1 LVSVA
6 QIPEHPLFDPSRA
19 PARVEVCCFE
29 SPLETLSESA
39 FTRLVSL
46 RVSASASLVDAVVC
60 APSGER
66 WKVADLEPVLHA
78 FALTPLERKM
88 LLLLAAD
95 AMDAGA
101 YDRLLKLVEEPP
113 FPCTIVFAAP
123 SAATLP
129 ATLRGRFT
137 ATCQVPVPLPE
148 GVEVLL
154 RELSLPV
161 SLAARAEHADVLSM
175 LPKYPRA
182 AELAALLPPND
193 APASSVQALLG
204 WADGLA
210 VANGFAAAAAKRF
223 RPRVFRFVL
232 AALEC
237 RILETVSDQ
246 DRVVSL
252 LEPLAAARAAIAR
265 NMAPAPHLTV
275 AFAACCDE

>member
-1 LVSVA
+1 MV
-6 QIPEHPLFDPSRA
+6 QTPTHPLFDPNIL

-29 SPLETLSESA
+29 SPLETLAEAA
-39 FTRLVSL
+39 FTSLVSL
-46 RVSASASLVDAVVC
+46 RLSTAAALVDAVVC

-88 LLLLAAD
+88 VLLLAAD
-95 AMDAGA
+95 TMDAAA

-113 FPCTIVFAAP
+113 SPCTIVFATP
-123 SAATLP
+123 SVAALP

-148 GVEVLL
+148 GMAGLL
-154 RELSLPV
+154 RELALPV
-161 SLAARAEHADVLSM
+161 SLLSRVEHADVLSM

-182 AELAALLPPND
+182 DELAALLPPND

-210 VANGFAAAAAKRF
+210 TANGFAAAAAKRF

-237 RILETVSDQ
+237 RIVETVPDQ
-246 DRVVSL
+246 DRVRSL
-252 LEPLAAARAAIAR
+252 LEPLAAARAALAR

-275 AFAACCDE
+275 AFAACCDK

>member
-1 LVSVA
+1 MA
-6 QIPEHPLFDPSRA
+6 QTPTHPLFDPSLP

-29 SPLETLSESA
+29 SPIEPLAEAA
-39 FTRLVSL
+39 FTQLVASRLS
-46 RVSASASLVDAVVC
+46 VSASRVDAVVC

-66 WKVADLEPVLHA
+66 WKVVDLEPVLHA

-88 LLLLAAD
+88 LLILAAD

-123 SAATLP
+123 TASALP

-137 ATCQVPVPLPE
+137 ATCPVPVPLPE
-148 GVEVLL
+148 GIDVLL
-154 RELSLPV
+154 RELALPV
-161 SLAARAEHADVLSM
+161 SLLGRAEHADVLSM
-175 LPKYPRA
+175 LPRYPRA

-193 APASSVQALLG
+193 KPASSVQALLG

-210 VANGFAAAAAKRF
+210 SANGFTPAAAKRF

-232 AALEC
+232 ATVEC
-237 RILETVSDQ
+237 RIVETVPDY
-246 DRVVSL
+246 DRAVSL
-252 LEPLAAARAAIAR
+252 LEPLAAARAALAR
-265 NMAPAPHLTV
+265 NMAPAPHLTA
-275 AFAACCDE
+275 AFAAYCDS

>member
-1 LVSVA
+1 MV
-6 QIPEHPLFDPSRA
+6 QTPTHPLFDPNIF

-29 SPLETLSESA
+29 SPLETLAEAA
-39 FTRLVSL
+39 FTSLVSL
-46 RVSASASLVDAVVC
+46 RLSTAAALVDAVVC

-88 LLLLAAD
+88 VLLLAAD
-95 AMDAGA
+95 TMDAAA

-113 FPCTIVFAAP
+113 SPCTIVFAAP
-123 SAATLP
+123 SVAALP

-148 GVEVLL
+148 GMAGLL
-154 RELSLPV
+154 HELALPV
-161 SLAARAEHADVLSM
+161 SLLGRVEHADVLSM

-182 AELAALLPPND
+182 AELTALLPPNEK
-193 APASSVQALLG
+193 PASSVQELLG

-210 VANGFAAAAAKRF
+210 TANGFAAAAAKRF

-237 RILETVSDQ
+237 RIVETVPDQ
-246 DRVVSL
+246 DRVRSL
-252 LEPLAAARAAIAR
+252 LEPLAAARAALAR
-265 NMAPAPHLTV
+265 NMAPAPHLTA
-275 AFAACCDE
+275 AFAACCDK